1 MKNETKPSREREKND
16 QEPLLPP
23 IQPVIDYGS
32 VVIKNSRAAIH
43 CLTIAGQIEGH
54 MLLPNTQKATKY
66 EHVLPL
72 LRLAQIILRPARD
85 DLFLIRKVLVQNVP
99 QRQDLRLRLVVD
111 ERQHR
116 HAERDLQLRLREQ
129 AIQHDLRIGVLFQLD
144 NNAHAIAVGLVAQI
158 GNALEADRKSVV

>member
-32 VVIKNSRAAIH
+32 VVIKNSRTAIH

-72 LRLAQIILRPARD
+72 LAYLEESEDID
-85 DLFLIRKVLVQNVP
+85 
-99 QRQDLRLRLVVD
+99 
-111 ERQHR
+111 
-116 HAERDLQLRLREQ
+116 
-129 AIQHDLRIGVLFQLD
+129 GVLFLLNTVGGD
-144 NNAHAIAVGLVAQI
+144 VEAGLAIAELISGMKKPTVSLVLGGGTPSAC
-158 GNALEADRKSVV
+158 RSRSHRW

>member
-1 MKNETKPSREREKND
+1 MRSETKPSQDEEKNE

-23 IQPVIDYGS
+23 IQPVIDFGS

-72 LRLAQIILRPARD
+72 LAALEQRELR
-85 DLFLIRKVLVQNVP
+85 V
-99 QRQDLRLRLVVD
+99 
-111 ERQHR
+111 ES
-116 HAERDLQLRLREQ
+116 
-129 AIQHDLRIGVLFQLD
+129 LD
-144 NNAHAIAVGLVAQI
+144 VS
-158 GNALEADRKSVV
+158 GNALFDKAFCLLNPFVAGGHVRHLSIGGMKGDQAMVEGVCASLLLNRNLEECTIVLDDTPMDCADREAL